1 MLNNQYVFLVIV
13 LMGVVTILLRALPF
27 IAGRWLKRHAIV
39 HKLGD
44 SLPLSIM
51 TLLLIDTLNGQS
63 SSNPHGLWQE
73 LLSAVIVIL
82 FQWRTRQPLL
92 SILAGTVVYVVLRSL
107 N

>member
-1 MLNNQYVFLVIV
+1 MSNTQYVWLTIF
-13 LMGVVTILLRALPF
+13 LMGVVTIALRALPF
-27 IAGRWLKRHAIV
+27 VAGRWLKRHAIV

-51 TLLLIDTLNGQS
+51 TLLLVDTIYSQS
-63 SSNPHGLWQE
+63 SANPHGLWQE
-73 LLSAVIVIL
+73 LLAAVVVIV

-92 SILAGTVVYVVLRSL
+92 SILAGTVLYVLLRSI